1 MAPRPKIRL
10 AVLSFW
16 HVHGSE
22 YADLATR
29 HPGTELAAI
38 WDEDPE
44 RGSAE
49 AEQRGVPFVPH
60 LEEVLARDDVD
71 GVIVTT
77 PTSLHRAVIL
87 AAAAAGKHVFTE
99 KVIAAT
105 RREAEEIAAAAAA
118 ADVAFMVC
126 LRRTV
131 HASTLSIKQLVDAGA
146 LGEVTYARVRDSH
159 SGALPTERHPR
170 GWLPEH
176 FYDVDEAQGGAL
188 IDLGAH
194 PTYLV
199 RTFLGMPE
207 SVSAALTDVTGHGPD
222 DNAVVTWRYPNG
234 GVAVVETG
242 FVSRFAP
249 FSIELHG
256 TEGSVLFHEIGVGER
271 VDARLA
277 AGAAGPSQPPPAAV
291 KAPPDPFG
299 PNGRLLVRSTRLDG
313 ARDRWLVQAPQVPD
327 EPHPFARWVEHVERG
342 TRAPENVALGVDMSA
357 LMEAAHRSAAT
368 GRTVRMDEIE
378 RFTPSRG

>member
-1 MAPRPKIRL
+1 MAHRPKIRL

-22 YADLATR
+22 YADMAAE
-29 HPGTELAAI
+29 HPGTEVAAI
-38 WDEDPE
+38 WDEDPA
-44 RGSAE
+44 RGHAE
-49 AEQRGVPFVPH
+49 AEKRGVPFVPR
-60 LEEVLARDDVD
+60 LEDLLGRDDVD

-77 PTSLHRAVIL
+77 PTSLHREVIL
-87 AAAAAGKHVFTE
+87 AAAKAGKHVFTE

-131 HASTLSIKQLVDAGA
+131 HASTRSIKQLLDDGA
-146 LGEVTYARVRDSH
+146 LGDVTYARVRDSH
-159 SGALPTERHPR
+159 SGSLPSERYPR

-176 FYDVDEAQGGAL
+176 FYNAEEAQGGAL

-194 PTYLV
+194 PTYLM

-207 SVSAALTDVTGHGPD
+207 SVSAAFGDVTGRGAD

-234 GVAVVETG
+234 AVGVVETG

-256 TEGSVLFHEIGVGER
+256 TESSVLFHEVGVGER

-277 AGAAGPSQPPPAAV
+277 AGAAIGAPQSLPSNPW
-291 KAPPDPFG
+291 G
-299 PNGRLLVRSTRLDG
+299 TSGRLLMRSTRLEA
-313 ARDRWLVQAPQVPD
+313 ARDRWLSQPPHVPE
-327 EPHPFARWVEHVERG
+327 EPHPFARWVEHIERG

-368 GRTVRMDEIE
+368 GRSVRLDEIE
-378 RFTPSRG
+378 RFSAGRALP

>member
-1 MAPRPKIRL
+1 MAHRPKIRL

-22 YADLATR
+22 YSALAAE
-29 HPGTELAAI
+29 HPGTEVAAM
-38 WDEDPE
+38 WDEDPA
-44 RGSAE
+44 RGRAE
-49 AEQRGVPFVPH
+49 AEQRGVPFVPR
-60 LEEVLARDDVD
+60 LEDVLARDDVD

-77 PTSLHRAVIL
+77 PTSLHREVIL
-87 AAAAAGKHVFTE
+87 GAAAAGKHVFTE

-118 ADVAFMVC
+118 ADIAFMVC

-131 HASTLSIKQLVDAGA
+131 HASTLSIKQLLDAGA
-146 LGEVTYARVRDSH
+146 LGEVTCARIRDSH

-176 FYDVDEAQGGAL
+176 FYAADEAQGGAL
-188 IDLGAH
+188 VDLGAH
-194 PTYLV
+194 PTYLM

-207 SVSAALTDVTGHGPD
+207 SVSAALGDVTGRGAD
-222 DNAVVTWRYPNG
+222 DNAVVTWRYPSG

-256 TEGSVLFHEIGVGER
+256 TEGSVLFDEVGVGER
-271 VDARLA
+271 VEARLA
-277 AGAAGPSQPPPAAV
+277 AGASVSSRPPPTAAGG
-291 KAPPDPFG
+291 APADPWG
-299 PNGRLLVRSTRLDG
+299 PTGRLLVRSTRLDG
-313 ARDRWLVQAPQVPD
+313 ARDRWLVQSPHVPE
-327 EPHPFARWVEHVERG
+327 EPHPFARWVEHIQRG

-368 GRTVRMDEIE
+368 GRAVRLDEIE
-378 RFTPSRG
+378 RFDGAR

>member
-1 MAPRPKIRL
+1 VHRQKIRL

-22 YADLATR
+22 YAEMAAE
-29 HPGTELAAI
+29 HPGTEVAAV
-38 WDEDPE
+38 WDEEPA
-44 RGSAE
+44 RGRAE
-49 AEQRGVPFVPH
+49 AEKRGAPFVPR
-60 LEEVLARDDVD
+60 LEDLLARDDLD

-77 PTSLHRAVIL
+77 PTSLHREVIL

-118 ADVAFMVC
+118 ADIAFMVC

-159 SGALPTERHPR
+159 SGSLPTARHPR

-176 FYDVDEAQGGAL
+176 FYDADEAQGGAL

-194 PTYLV
+194 PTYLM

-207 SVSAALTDVTGHGPD
+207 SVHAALGDVTGRGTD
-222 DNAVVTWRYPNG
+222 DNAVVTWQYPSG

-256 TEGSVLFHEIGVGER
+256 TEGSVLFDEIGVGER

-277 AGAAGPSQPPPAAV
+277 AAAAGAPQAPSAPSGDGAPAN
-291 KAPPDPFG
+291 PSG
-299 PNGRLLVRSTRLDG
+299 PNGQLLVRSTRLDG
-313 ARDRWLVQAPQVPD
+313 ARDRWLVQPPHVPE
-327 EPHPFARWVEHVERG
+327 EPHPFARWVEHIERG
-342 TRAPENVALGVDMSA
+342 TRATENVALGVDMSA
-357 LMEAAHRSAAT
+357 LMEAAHRSATT
-368 GRTVRMDEIE
+368 GRSVRLDEIE
-378 RFTPSRG
+378 HVDASR